1 MSEAAPTVRLLL
13 AGSVSHRSGGW
24 WAMMGGI
31 ASEAALFAYL
41 LFSYYYFAVQPHV
54 YPWPPEPML
63 FQLSLPN
70 TIILLV
76 SSVAAW
82 WAERGTR
89 QGLRLNQIM
98 GLSLA
103 IVLGAIFVAIQL
115 VEWKSRTF
123 AISSHPYGSLYFT
136 ITGFHMAHVIV
147 GLLILTALLVWTL
160 LGYFGPW
167 RDAPISLGAMY
178 WHFVDAVWLTVFFSF
193 YITPHLT

>member
-1 MSEAAPTVRLLL
+1 
-13 AGSVSHRSGGW
+13 
-24 WAMMGGI
+24 
-31 ASEAALFAYL
+31 
-41 LFSYYYFAVQPHV
+41 
-54 YPWPPEPML
+54 ML
-63 FQLSLPN
+63 FRLSLPN
-70 TIILLV
+70 TIILLA
-76 SSVAAW
+76 SSIAVW

-147 GLLILTALLVWTL
+147 GLLILIALLVWTL

-193 YITPHLT
+193 YITLHLT